1 MALNRIQTDGIEDSA
16 VDSSKIL
23 DGTLGTADIPN
34 DTLTNAKFSNSAA
47 IPTSKL
53 SGLATSATTDTTNAT
68 NITSGS
74 LATAR
79 VDVGTSAG
87 KILQVDGSGNLPAI
101 DGSLLT
107 GVVSFTKSASD
118 PAIDTNPSTGVGTE
132 WVNTTSG
139 EVYLCTDATADE
151 NVWTNVGAGSGDI
164 LSTYYWQGSN
174 YGYMAGAYGGPSDT
188 WMNTIERFSFTSDG
202 NATDVGDTT
211 RTVEEPAGASSS
223 THGFIAGGG
232 TTGGTVQNVV
242 DKFAFASSGN
252 ASDHGDITVGRF
264 YAVGAFSATYGY
276 VCGGAGTN
284 PDPAT
289 AEQDVID
296 KYAFSSNVSG
306 TDVGNLTDARSRGN
320 CMTGPDYGYYNSGG
334 YPAPTAVNVIER
346 FSFTTDGNAVDVGD
360 MGSTDF
366 WQSGTASSA
375 THGYT
380 AGGGTA
386 GGGSYINRIE
396 RHAFAASA
404 NASDV
409 GDITVARKWP
419 SSSTSTTHGYIVGG
433 DSAPSGRDNTIDKFA
448 FAASSNA
455 TDVGNLT
462 SGKGGGGHNTQN

>member
-1 MALNRIQTDGIEDSA
+1 MADIVIDGTIGANRLL
-16 VDSSKIL
+16 IL
-23 DGTLGTADIPN
+23 DST
-34 DTLTNAKFSNSAA
+34 
-47 IPTSKL
+47 
-53 SGLATSATTDTTNAT
+53 
-68 NITSGS
+68 
-74 LATAR
+74 
-79 VDVGTSAG
+79 G
-87 KILQVDGSGNLPAI
+87 KIPAVDGSQVTAIAAGSIATGTIPIARIDTGSTANKIVVLDGSGRLPA
-101 DGSLLT
+101 
-107 GVVSFTKSASD
+107 VSAALITNIPGATKSASD
-118 PAIDTNPSTGVGTE
+118 PTISTNPSGGVGTE
-132 WVNTTSG
+132 WQNTTSG
-139 EVYLCTDATADE
+139 EVYICTDATAGA
-151 NVWTNVGAGSGDI
+151 NVWTNVGVGSGDVAP
-164 LSTYYWQGSN
+164 TYYWQGSN
-174 YGYMAGAYGGPSDT
+174 YGYMAGAYGGPSNT
-188 WMNTIERFSFTSDG
+188 WMNTIERFSLTSDG

-211 RTVEEPAGASSS
+211 RAVEEPAGASSS
-223 THGFIAGGG
+223 THGFIAAGGSNSPSG
-232 TTGGTVQNVV
+232 PQNVV

-252 ASDHGDITVGRF
+252 AVDHGDITVARY
-264 YAVGAFSATYGY
+264 YASGAFSETYGY
-276 VCGGAGTN
+276 VAGGDAY
-284 PDPAT
+284 PA
-289 AEQDVID
+289 ADQDVID

-334 YPAPTAVNVIER
+334 YPEPTAVNTIER

-386 GGGSYINRIE
+386 GGGSFINRIE

-433 DSAPSGRDNTIDKFA
+433 DSSGTGPGGGARDNTIDKFA

-462 SGKGGGGHNTQN
+462 SDKGAGAHNTQN

>member
-1 MALNRIQTDGIEDSA
+1 MAITKIDSSMLEDVSGADNLVKLDANAKIPATSGANLLNRPG
-16 VDSSKIL
+16 
-23 DGTLGTADIPN
+23 P
-34 DTLTNAKFSNSAA
+34 LT
-47 IPTSKL
+47 
-53 SGLATSATTDTTNAT
+53 
-68 NITSGS
+68 
-74 LATAR
+74 
-79 VDVGTSAG
+79 
-87 KILQVDGSGNLPAI
+87 
-101 DGSLLT
+101 
-107 GVVSFTKSASD
+107 SASD
-118 PAIDTNPSTGVGTE
+118 PTISSNKTLGTE
-132 WVNTTSG
+132 WLNSTSG
-139 EVYLCTDATADE
+139 EMYICTDATAGA
-151 NVWTNVGAGSGDI
+151 NVWTNVGAGSGNI
-164 LSTYYWQGSN
+164 LPTYYWQGSN
-174 YGYMAGAYGGPSDT
+174 YGYMAGAYGST

-211 RTVEEPAGASSS
+211 RTVEEPAGASST

-232 TTGGTVQNVV
+232 SSGGSVQNVV

-252 ASDHGDITVGRF
+252 ATDHGDITVARF
-264 YAVGAFSATYGY
+264 YAVGAFSETHGY
-276 VCGGAGTN
+276 VAGGENSST
-284 PDPAT
+284 D
-289 AEQDVID
+289 QDVID

-306 TDVGNLTDARSRGN
+306 ADVGNLTDARSRGN

-334 YPAPTAVNVIER
+334 YPGPTAVNTIVR

-380 AGGGTA
+380 AGGGMA

-433 DSAPSGRDNTIDKFA
+433 DSSGTGPGGGARDNTIDKFA

-462 SGKGGGGHNTQN
+462 SDKGAGAHNTQN

>member
-1 MALNRIQTDGIEDSA
+1 MAVN
-16 VDSSKIL
+16 KL
-23 DGTLGTADIPN
+23 DI
-34 DTLTNAKFSNSAA
+34 SMME
-47 IPTSKL
+47 
-53 SGLATSATTDTTNAT
+53 
-68 NITSGS
+68 
-74 LATAR
+74 
-79 VDVGTSAG
+79 DVGTSASQ
-87 KILQVDGSGNLPAI
+87 LVQRDGSGNLPAI
-101 DGSLLT
+101 DGSQLINVDP
-107 GVVSFTKSASD
+107 GFTQSTSD
-118 PAIDTNPSTGVGTE
+118 PVVTTNPSGGVGSV
-132 WVNTTSG
+132 WYNKTSG
-139 EVYLCTDATADE
+139 EAYICTDATAGA
-151 NVWTNVGAGSGDI
+151 NVWTNVGAGSGNI
-164 LSTYYWQGSN
+164 YIYWQGSN
-174 YGYMAGAYGGPSDT
+174 YGYMAGAYGGPSNT

-211 RTVEEPAGASSS
+211 RAVEEPAGASSS
-223 THGFIAGGG
+223 THGFVAGGG
-232 TTGGTVQNVV
+232 SNSPSGPQNVV

-252 ASDHGDITVGRF
+252 ATDHGDITVARY
-264 YAVGAFSATYGY
+264 YAVGAFSETHGY
-276 VCGGAGTN
+276 VAGGENSST
-284 PDPAT
+284 D
-289 AEQDVID
+289 QDVID

-433 DSAPSGRDNTIDKFA
+433 DSSGTGPGGGARDNTIDKFA

-462 SGKGGGGHNTQN
+462 SDKGGGGHNTQN

>member
-1 MALNRIQTDGIEDSA
+1 MALT
-16 VDSSKIL
+16 KIDISL
-23 DGTLGTADIPN
+23 MENTGTTAN
-34 DTLTNAKFSNSAA
+34 
-47 IPTSKL
+47 KL
-53 SGLATSATTDTTNAT
+53 L
-68 NITSGS
+68 
-74 LATAR
+74 
-79 VDVGTSAG
+79 VY
-87 KILQVDGSGNLPAI
+87 DGSGNLPAV
-101 DGSLLT
+101 DASQLTNVAT
-107 GVVSFTKSASD
+107 GVTNSTSD
-118 PAIDTNPSTGVGTE
+118 PTVSTNPSGGVGTE
-132 WVNTTSG
+132 WCNTTSG
-139 EVYLCTDATADE
+139 EVYICTDATAGA
-151 NVWTNVGAGSGDI
+151 NVWTNVGAGSGNI
-164 LSTYYWQGSN
+164 YIYWQGSN
-174 YGYMAGAYGGPSDT
+174 YGYMAGAYGST

-211 RTVEEPAGASSS
+211 RTVEEPAGASST

-232 TTGGTVQNVV
+232 SSGGSVQNVV

-252 ASDHGDITVGRF
+252 ARDHGDITVARF
-264 YAVGAFSATYGY
+264 YAVGAFSETHGY
-276 VCGGAGTN
+276 VAGGENSST
-284 PDPAT
+284 D
-289 AEQDVID
+289 QDVID

-334 YPAPTAVNVIER
+334 YPGPTAVNTIER

-380 AGGGTA
+380 AGGGMA

-433 DSAPSGRDNTIDKFA
+433 DSSGTGPGGGARDNTIDKFA

-455 TDVGNLT
+455 TDVGDLT
-462 SGKGGGGHNTQN
+462 SDKGGGGHNTQN

>member
-1 MALNRIQTDGIEDSA
+1 MS
-16 VDSSKIL
+16 
-23 DGTLGTADIPN
+23 DGTLQ
-34 DTLTNAKFSNSAA
+34 TLDVSMLDDVNNASGLVQLDSNAKIPACSAA
-47 IPTSKL
+47 
-53 SGLATSATTDTTNAT
+53 A
-68 NITSGS
+68 
-74 LATAR
+74 
-79 VDVGTSAG
+79 
-87 KILQVDGSGNLPAI
+87 
-101 DGSLLT
+101 LT
-107 GVVSFTKSASD
+107 GVSTVTKSASD
-118 PAIDTNPSTGVGTE
+118 PAIATNPSGGVGTV
-132 WVNTTSG
+132 WQNTTSG
-139 EVYLCTDATADE
+139 EMYVCTDATVGA
-151 NVWTNVGAGSGDI
+151 NVWTNVGPGTGDI
-164 LSTYYWQGSN
+164 EPTYYWQGSN
-174 YGYMAGAYGGPSDT
+174 YGYMAGAYGGPSNT
-188 WMNTIERFSFTSDG
+188 WMNTIERFSLTSDG

-211 RTVEEPAGASSS
+211 RAVEEPAGASSL
-223 THGFIAGGG
+223 THGFVAAGGSNSPSG
-232 TTGGTVQNVV
+232 PQNVV

-252 ASDHGDITVGRF
+252 AVDHGDITVARY
-264 YAVGAFSATYGY
+264 YASGAFSETHGY
-276 VCGGAGTN
+276 VCGGENSST
-284 PDPAT
+284 D
-289 AEQDVID
+289 QDVID

-334 YPAPTAVNVIER
+334 YPEPTAVNTIER

-433 DSAPSGRDNTIDKFA
+433 DSSGTGPGGGARDNTIDKFA

-462 SGKGGGGHNTQN
+462 SDKGAGAHNTQN